1 MERKRIIVIGGGAS
15 GMMAAITAAK
25 EGALAT
31 IIEHNDRIGKKIL
44 STGNGRC
51 NFTNTR
57 QEPDCYRSDNPAFP
71 WKVVSAYPAARAIAD
86 FTAMGIYSKNKN
98 GCLYPFSE
106 QASAVLDVLRMEIAR
121 LEIQVQTGKHVVEI
135 RKKGRGLLSCI
146 LEEGKKRSHI
156 EGNAVILACGSKAA
170 EKLGSDGSGY
180 TIAKSLGHQIV
191 PVVPALVQLK
201 CKEEYF
207 KALAGVRAHGK
218 VTILVNGKAC
228 ASDTGE
234 IQLTDYGISGIPV
247 FQVSR
252 FAARAAAEKKRTAAV
267 LDFMP
272 DFTREQM
279 LSFLKLRVKEHP
291 EKTMEVFFTGVLHK
305 KLSGVLMKQAKLPWS
320 KSSGALTEQEIE
332 DLADVVKGL
341 TVQVLAPNPFGMA
354 QVCAGGVDTREV
366 DPDTMESL
374 LVKGVYFAGE
384 ILDVDGMCGGYNL
397 QWAWSSGYLAGKGAA
412 HA

>member
-1 MERKRIIVIGGGAS
+1 MERKRIIVIGGGPS

-25 EGALAT
+25 EGAFVT
-31 IIEHNDRIGKKIL
+31 IIEHNERIGKKIL

-51 NFTNTR
+51 NFTNTQ
-57 QEPDCYRSDNPAFP
+57 QEPDCYRSDNTAFP
-71 WKVVSAYPAARAIAD
+71 WKVISAYSAAQTIAD

-121 LEIQVQTGKHVVEI
+121 LEIQVQTAKHVVEI
-135 RKKGRGLLSCI
+135 QKKGRGLLSCI
-146 LEEGKKRSHI
+146 IAEGKKRSHI
-156 EGNAVILACGSKAA
+156 EGEAVILACGSKAA

-180 TIAKSLGHQIV
+180 TIAKKLGHHIV
-191 PVVPALVQLK
+191 PVVPALIQLR
-201 CKEEYF
+201 CKEDFF
-207 KALAGVRAHGK
+207 KALAGVRTHGK
-218 VTILVNGKAC
+218 VTIRINGKAC
-228 ASDTGE
+228 AADTGE
-234 IQLTDYGISGIPV
+234 IQLVDYGISGIPV

-252 FAARAAAEKKRTAAV
+252 FAAKAVSEKKNVAAV

-279 LSFLKLRVKEHP
+279 LSFLRLRVKEHP
-291 EKTMEVFFTGVLHK
+291 EKTMDVFFTGVLHK
-305 KLSGVLMKQAKLPWS
+305 KLSGVLLKQAGIPFGKTA
-320 KSSGALTEQEIE
+320 GNLTEQELIDIVE
-332 DLADVVKGL
+332 IVKGF
-341 TVQVLAPNPFGMA
+341 TVQVTQPNPFGMA

-366 DPDTMESL
+366 NPDTMESL

-384 ILDVDGMCGGYNL
+384 LLDVDGMCGGYNL